1 MGVAFKITRNP
12 VYVTLEQLY
21 KTTLNYAHCATKI
34 ATAWA
39 IAARDYYKLS
49 LCGTYS
55 SK

>member
-12 VYVTLEQLY
+12 VYITLEQLY

-39 IAARDYYKLS
+39 MSARDYYKLS